1 MNPSGHTQFDVAL
14 AADPQYLQHA
24 AATLHSL
31 LQQHPRGVRVHLVRS
46 DVAAP
51 RLDDLRGMVEAMG
64 GQFHVVTVPPQQ
76 FARLKPHPFFGT
88 HAWMRMLLPELL
100 PEVKRVLYLDSDTI
114 VCRPLDELVKLDL
127 NGHWV
132 AAVVNP
138 LYPHQS
144 LERLAPLGIHQ
155 VQRYFNSG
163 VLLMDL
169 EVMRAQG
176 LCADLLKFAD
186 EHHEGFL
193 YPDQDVLNAVLQG
206 RWLSL
211 PPQFNV
217 QSVMFDLR
225 AAQLPFD
232 RDTVRHA
239 RREPSIVHFSGL
251 LKPWMDACGHPLRSL
266 YWSHV
271 RQTPWRAAKVENK
284 FWRNIILRH
293 FPYRLYH
300 WYAQHF
306 PQPQIERKPTQY

>member
-1 MNPSGHTQFDVAL
+1 MNSGSHPQFDVAL

-46 DVAAP
+46 DSPAP
-51 RLDDLRGMVEAMG
+51 RLDDLRGMVESMG
-64 GQFHVVTVPPQQ
+64 AEFHVVTVPPER

-114 VCRPLDELVKLDL
+114 ICKPLDELVNIELD
-127 NGHWV
+127 GHWV

-144 LERLAPLGIHQ
+144 LDRLSSLGIHE
-155 VQRYFNSG
+155 VPRYFNSG

-169 EVMRAQG
+169 EVMRANG
-176 LCADLLKFAD
+176 LCDDLLQFAD
-186 EHHEGFL
+186 EHHENFL
-193 YPDQDVLNAVLQG
+193 YPDQDVLNAVLKG
-206 RWLSL
+206 RWLNVS
-211 PPQFNV
+211 PQFNA
-217 QSVMFDLR
+217 QSVIFDLR
-225 AAQLPFD
+225 VSELPFD
-232 RDTVRHA
+232 RATVLQA
-239 RREPSIVHFSGL
+239 RRDPAIVHFSGL
-251 LKPWMDACGHPLRSL
+251 LKPWMDACGHPLRKL

-271 RQTPWRAAKVENK
+271 RQTPWHAAQIENR

-300 WYAQHF
+300 WYARHF
-306 PQPQIERKPTQY
+306 PQPQIKRKPTHY